1 MKKKI
6 AVSLLIF
13 GACFSLMQGVFARTY
28 SSIKTGPEAFSGR
41 TTTTSITNISSSVYD
56 YIRGDRTYFYIETFG
71 FLREGVCVSDS
82 SRKATIKLYEDD
94 VYPNADDLV
103 KTYTFSFVGRNL
115 SGANIQV
122 ATNQATAIDSGYDNT
137 VELYHT
143 LYIAPIAGDSGSTNG
158 PIYTYQYAVD

>member
-13 GACFSLMQGVFARTY
+13 GACFSLIQGVSARTY
-28 SSIKTGPEAFSGR
+28 SDLDTGPEAYSGR
-41 TTTTSITNISSSVYD
+41 TTTTSIKQLTSSVYD
-56 YIRGDRTYFYIETFG
+56 YIRGDRTYFYITTFG
-71 FLREGVCVSDS
+71 NLRESVCVADN

-122 ATNQATAIDSGYDNT
+122 TTNQATAIDSGDDDT

-143 LYIAPIAGDSGSTNG
+143 LYITPIAGDSGATNG
-158 PIYTYQYAVD
+158 PIYIYQYAVD